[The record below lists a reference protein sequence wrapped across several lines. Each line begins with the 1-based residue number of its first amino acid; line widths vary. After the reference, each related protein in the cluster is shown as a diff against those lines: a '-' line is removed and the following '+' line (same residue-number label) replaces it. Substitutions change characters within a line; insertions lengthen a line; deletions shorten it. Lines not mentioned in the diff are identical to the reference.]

1 MANTVHVLEIGRSAA
16 RRRSRPLAGLPLA
29 PVVSLK
35 EHQNQTHL
43 ETVEDRVQRL
53 TEANVDIARHVLAI
67 VQIIRGAG
75 HV

>member
-1 MANTVHVLEIGRSAA
+1 MANPVHVLEIGRSVV

-35 EHQNQTHL
+35 EHRNQTHL
-43 ETVEDRVQRL
+43 ETVEERVQRL

-67 VQIIRGAG
+67 VQIIRGTS

>member
-1 MANTVHVLEIGRSAA
+1 MANPVHILEVDRAAA

-29 PVVSLK
+29 PVVSIE
-35 EHQNQTHL
+35 EHRNQTHL
-43 ETVEDRVQRL
+43 ETLEDRVQRL

-67 VQIIRGAG
+67 VQIIQGAG